1 MSVADTESPAVY
13 HLRPLDIHRRII
25 EVQCRIRSPDPAG
38 QVLSWPAWTPGSY
51 LVRDFAR
58 HVLSLV
64 ATDRDGREVT
74 LRKTDKATWR
84 AVPIVGELVLSA
96 QIYAADPSVRGA
108 CLDRSGLFINGASVF
123 IRIHGLENERH
134 VVHVSPGDQAGVES
148 WEVATTL
155 ARLTGAEWEFGAFE
169 AASYEELIDHPI
181 LVGAVSRDEFTA
193 EGVSHAIVLAGSH
206 DADLDRVT
214 SDLAT
219 LCGHQIRFFGGAV
232 PISRYLFLVRLNG
245 EGFGGLEHRCSTAL
259 VCHRDDLPCV
269 GATTADSRYRKF
281 LGLASHEYFH
291 LWNGK
296 RIRPAEF
303 VSHEIDREV
312 YTRQLWIVEGITSYY
327 DDLMLLRAGL
337 ISVQAYLEALG
348 QLLTSVF
355 RTPGRVRQTL
365 EEASF
370 DAWIKHYRPDENSPN
385 SQVSYYRKGAMV
397 ALALDLEVRLRTQGR
412 ISLDDIM
419 RVLWRT
425 HGDAGHGLAEGVFEE
440 IAAETSGLDLGDF
453 FRTALRTTQDPPV
466 GILLAQFGVRL
477 NMRRATGHGDAGG
490 TAGAPD
496 EAARAWLGIRIR
508 SDHGRVIVKHVL
520 DDGPAQRAGLVPN
533 DELVAIAGRRIGT
546 ASLAE
551 VTRRLRTDQP
561 VEMYLLRREELLRV
575 YIRPGEAPRDTCY
588 LTLDQ
593 QATGDALSR
602 RQQWLG
608 FSGG

>member
-1 MSVADTESPAVY
+1 MKILIVDDEKDIVDLVAYNLEKEG
-13 HLRPLDIHRRII
+13 H
-25 EVQCRIRSPDPAG
+25 EVLKAYDGERAIQSIRSKGPDLVILDLMLPGIQGLEVCKRLRQDPSTAVIPIIMLTAKG
-38 QVLSWPAWTPGSY
+38 DEIDKVLGLEVGVDDYITKPFSLKELMARVKALLRRADVRKAPDKAETFEFKGLRIDLKSY
-51 LVRDFAR
+51 
-58 HVLSLV
+58 
-64 ATDRDGREVT
+64 EVT
-74 LRKTDKATWR
+74 VNGRNVNLSPTEFKLLRF
-84 AVPIVGELVLSA
+84 LS
-96 QIYAADPSVRGA
+96 R
-108 CLDRSGLFINGASVF
+108 N
-123 IRIHGLENERH
+123 
-134 VVHVSPGDQAGVES
+134 PGRV
-148 WEVATTL
+148 
-155 ARLTGAEWEFGAFE
+155 
-169 AASYEELIDHPI
+169 Y
-181 LVGAVSRDEFTA
+181 SRDQ
-193 EGVSHAIVLAGSH
+193 I
-206 DADLDRVT
+206 LDRVWGDESYVEPRT
-214 SDLAT
+214 VDV
-219 LCGHQIRFFGGAV
+219 HIR
-232 PISRYLFLVRLNG
+232 R
-245 EGFGGLEHRCSTAL
+245 
-259 VCHRDDLPCV
+259 
-269 GATTADSRYRKF
+269 
-281 LGLASHEYFH
+281 
-291 LWNGK
+291 
-296 RIRPAEF
+296 
-303 VSHEIDREV
+303 
-312 YTRQLWIVEGITSYY
+312 
-327 DDLMLLRAGL
+327 LRAQ
-337 ISVQAYLEALG
+337 IE
-348 QLLTSVF
+348 
-355 RTPGRVRQTL
+355 
-365 EEASF
+365 
-370 DAWIKHYRPDENSPN
+370 PDENSPN

-419 RVLWRT
+419 RVLSRT

-575 YIRPGEAPRDTCY
+575 YVTPAEAPRDTCY